1 MRSWMLGDRV
11 VNRMG
16 FGSMRLTVNPDHSV
30 ALAVLRRARELGVN
44 HVDTAAF
51 YRTPGGVLEVGSGE
65 VRFATE
71 LIRQALAPYPDDL
84 VIATKVIPG
93 HEPLRAQ
100 VEENL
105 RRLGTD
111 CLDIVNL
118 RIIKR
123 PGQDSIAESFGELAR
138 MRDEGLIKHLGLSNI
153 RIDHLDEAK
162 AIAPVVCVQNSYAL
176 DIRRDDDLLKDCGDR
191 GIAFVPFFA
200 LAGNQREAGSLNDH
214 SETVRQIAAA
224 HEVTPHQIRLAWTLH
239 QGEHVLAIPGTGDLR
254 HLEQNI
260 AAGSIRLSPE
270 ELTLL
275 SVPPGQEQAPAH

>member
-111 CLDIVNL
+111 CLGIVNL